1 MSYQFA
7 MLPASP
13 PETPSAVDAPTH
25 LSHNAVTLDSSTNP
39 LGSEQDGA
47 ASAKLPSQM
56 VSAQGNSPSLPASP
70 LSPPPHEIF
79 ARGEPQLTQSPE
91 LEVFVAGPPEG
102 GKGGE
107 GGDFQISNADFVAA
121 IFHRVPEGASPAICT
136 KSGDPNQGGWI
147 ATRADQALAHLS
159 PENNNYVNCSS
170 FSPEADGSLKAR
182 KGLFAACHVLLL
194 DDLGGKFPLDR
205 LGDFKLTSLIE
216 TSPGNYQGTIVLKEP
231 ITSSEEANALHKQ
244 LIDAGL
250 CDPGAG
256 GAATRWMRL
265 PVAINGKPKY
275 QNESGALFSCRL
287 VEWRPELRY
296 TPEEI
301 IAGLALLPKD
311 GPKEANSS
319 AEKDARTN
327 QGDDVFRPQSA
338 ENPVI
343 VALKA
348 RGFYKKLLGS
358 GKHDVTC
365 PWVNE
370 HTDKLDTGAVYYEP
384 DPAYPIGGFCCQH
397 SHRDQYHI
405 KALLDF
411 LNVRPAEAR
420 HKPVIRVTAGDLD
433 RVLDAAEKVLA
444 SRGDLFQMGGLI
456 VSVSIAPMTG
466 DPSII
471 PLGVS
476 GLTRALSGAATWEKF
491 DGRSSDWTRCDPPT
505 RHLSLLSET
514 SRYRYLPHLVGVA
527 RQPHFRES
535 DGELVTHAGYDK
547 VSQRFGV
554 FDAKEFPM
562 PDPTKEAAVAAMALL
577 NDLLKEFHFVDPI
590 DKSTALSAF
599 FTAVT
604 RPTLPYAPAYHAKAP
619 VFGSGKTYLCEL
631 IGAFGGPGRNS
642 KVSYPT
648 TPEEATKVILS
659 LLLTSPAVVE
669 FDDMDTDWIPHGTMK
684 RILTAEYITDRILG
698 VSKTATVSTRTL
710 FLGSGNNVGPVRDLL
725 RRVATIHVDPRC
737 ATPATLNYQGRPV
750 EMVRK
755 DRGRYVAA
763 VLTIILAWRKAGSP
777 RPDVENIVTFDG
789 AWSDYCRYP
798 LIWLG
803 QPDPAL
809 SLLAQVKHDPD
820 SDTLRG
826 LMTEWHR
833 SFGSAPTT
841 VRKAVEAA
849 LHGQTELLDAMRE
862 FPVEDRGEINRSK
875 LGWLLKKNA
884 NRIVGGFEFQQAPAD
899 GRTGWRVVAISSPP
913 SPASPP
919 FTPQAQKN
927 ATEDMLD
934 ISMISGD
941 GDVPSVIF

>member
-1 MSYQFA
+1 MSLPNIAISSSLALLPSQTVSVQDNSPA
-7 MLPASP
+7 LPAS
-13 PETPSAVDAPTH
+13 T
-25 LSHNAVTLDSSTNP
+25 LSI
-39 LGSEQDGA
+39 
-47 ASAKLPSQM
+47 
-56 VSAQGNSPSLPASP
+56 
-70 LSPPPHEIF
+70 PPHENF
-79 ARGEPQLTQSPE
+79 AGGEPPLTQSPE
-91 LEVFVAGPPEG
+91 PEVFVAGPPEG

-107 GGDFQISNADFVAA
+107 EGSFQISNADFVTA
-121 IFHRVPEGASPAICT
+121 IFSGVLEGAFPAICS
-136 KSGDPNQGGWI
+136 KNGDPNQGVWI
-147 ATRADQALAHLS
+147 ATRADQALVHLS

-170 FSPEADGSLKAR
+170 FSPEADGSIKAR
-182 KGLFAACHVLLL
+182 KDQFDACHVLLL

-205 LGDFKLTSLIE
+205 LGSFKLSSLIE
-216 TSPGNYQGTIVLKEP
+216 TSPDNYQGAIVLKEP
-231 ITSSEEANALHKQ
+231 ITSSAEANALHKRV
-244 LIDAGL
+244 IDAGL

-275 QNESGALFSCRL
+275 LDEFGAPFRCRL
-287 VEWRPELRY
+287 VEWRPDHRY

-319 AEKDARTN
+319 AEKDARTK

-348 RGFYKKLLGS
+348 RGLYKKPLGS

-370 HTDKLDTGAVYYEP
+370 HTDKLDTGAAYWEP
-384 DPAYPIGGFCCQH
+384 DASRPMGGFCCQH
-397 SHRDQYHI
+397 SHGDKHNI
-405 KALLDF
+405 KTLLGF
-411 LNVRPAEAR
+411 LNIDHREAR
-420 HKPVIRVTAGDLD
+420 NKPVIRVAAGDLD

-444 SRGDLFQMGGLI
+444 ACGDLFQAGGLI
-456 VSVSIAPMTG
+456 VSISTDPMTG
-466 DPSII
+466 DPSIV
-471 PLGVS
+471 PVS
-476 GLTRALSGAATWEKF
+476 ASALTRALAGAATWEKF

-505 RHLSLLSET
+505 RHLSILADASV
-514 SRYRYLPHLVGVA
+514 YRYLPPLIGVA

-535 DGELVTHAGYDK
+535 DGELVTHAGYDE

-554 FDAKEFPM
+554 FDAKQFPL
-562 PDPTKEAAVAAMALL
+562 PDPTREAALAAMALL
-577 NDLLKEFHFVDPI
+577 DDLLKEFHFVHPI
-590 DKSTALSAF
+590 DKATALSAI

-648 TPEEATKVILS
+648 TPEEATKAMLS

-669 FDDMDTDWIPHGTMK
+669 FDDMDTDWIPHGTIK
-684 RILTAEYITDRILG
+684 RMLTADHITDRILG
-698 VSKTATVSTRTL
+698 VSKTATVSTRCT

-750 EMVRK
+750 EKVRK

-803 QPDPAL
+803 EPDPAS

-833 SFGSAPTT
+833 SFGSTPTT

-849 LHGQTELLDAMRE
+849 LHGHKDLLDAMRE

-884 NRIVGGFEFQQAPAD
+884 NRIVGGFEFQQEPAD
-899 GRTGWRVVAISSPP
+899 GRTGWRVVAVSAPP

-919 FTPQAQKN
+919 FTPQPQKN
-927 ATEDMLD
+927 ATEGMVDL
-934 ISMISGD
+934 SMHSGD
-941 GDVPSVIF
+941 DDAPKVVF